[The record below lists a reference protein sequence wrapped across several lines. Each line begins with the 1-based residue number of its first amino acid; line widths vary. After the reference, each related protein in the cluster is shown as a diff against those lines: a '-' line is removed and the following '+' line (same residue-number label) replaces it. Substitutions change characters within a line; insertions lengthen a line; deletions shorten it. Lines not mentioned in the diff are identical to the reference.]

1 MFKKLAKKLIYKKF
15 FKKNIFLH
23 IYQETDTRHKAYIS
37 GPSSRF
43 FPYNTLF
50 FAGQSEKSGI
60 HGYIH

>member
-23 IYQETDTRHKAYIS
+23 IYQETDTRQKAHIS

-43 FPYNTLF
+43 FP
-50 FAGQSEKSGI
+50 
-60 HGYIH
+60 